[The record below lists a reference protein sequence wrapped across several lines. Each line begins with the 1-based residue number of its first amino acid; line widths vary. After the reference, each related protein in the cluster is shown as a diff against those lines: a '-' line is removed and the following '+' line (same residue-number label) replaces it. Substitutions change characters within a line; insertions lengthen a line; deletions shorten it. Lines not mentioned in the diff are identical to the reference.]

1 MSQKAQKLLEE
12 NEKLKERIMG
22 YSVAETEEVKQVP
35 VLSIVE
41 QNGAGSVENLN

>member
-1 MSQKAQKLLEE
+1 
-12 NEKLKERIMG
+12 MG

-41 QNGAGSVENLN
+41 QNGIGSVENLNKDNSFTNNE

>member
-1 MSQKAQKLLEE
+1 
-12 NEKLKERIMG
+12 MG

-41 QNGAGSVENLN
+41 QNGAGSVENLNKDNSFTNNE